1 MKKFYF
7 LLLGLIFATQ
17 VWAQSPQRISYQ
29 AVIRNSSGGLVTSSV
44 VGMKISI
51 LQGSVNGTSVYVET
65 QTPAANANGL
75 VSLEIGAGTV
85 VNGNFSTID
94 WSSGPYFIKTETDPS
109 GGAFYTITVTSQLLS
124 VPYALYAEKAG
135 NTTAGPPGIPGEV
148 GKSAYQ
154 IWLDLG
160 NTGTEA
166 EFLSSLTGPQGAAGK
181 NSLIITS
188 NEPVGDNCVNGG
200 VKIQVGLDVN
210 SNGVLDDEE
219 IDSSLTKFICNSLT
233 DIVDPSSSI
242 HGAVN
247 VDQGDTLNWTVPNG
261 VFTIQIIVNGSKGGD
276 SGLTCRDSSCNWDN
290 SRGNGGLFASA
301 TFNINV
307 LPGQIFNLKV
317 GNNGIN
323 GNNSTRLVI
332 PGDPGTDG
340 TLTKIDL
347 NGVEI
352 INISGGKGGVAGIGP
367 CGSCAPLA
375 GTNGANGVVSY
386 NSGNGLLNLQKSVNQ
401 SFNNVNGA
409 AKIRIEY

>member
-1 MKKFYF
+1 MKLKILCISLFWSI
-7 LLLGLIFATQ
+7 LSL
-17 VWAQSPQRISYQ
+17 AQSPNGITYQ
-29 AVIRNSSGGLVTSSV
+29 AVIRAGEDVLVVNQNIGVNIKIRQGTSTGVVVYSEKHNVTS
-44 VGMKISI
+44 
-51 LQGSVNGTSVYVET
+51 NT
-65 QTPAANANGL
+65 NGL
-75 VSLEIGAGTV
+75 ITLLIGRGTAAD
-85 VNGNFSTID
+85 NFSDID
-94 WSSGPYFIKTETDPS
+94 WSQGPYFVETSYDLQ
-109 GGAFYTITVTSQLLS
+109 GGENYTISNTSQLLS